1 MFKFDLHAKIDSI
14 QEEIAQL
21 KLQNVKLQEKEQR
34 LEKSLKELTKEE
46 KVFALI
52 INNIK

>member
-14 QEEIAQL
+14 HEEIAQL

-46 KVFALI
+46 KVLASSK
-52 INNIK
+52 N